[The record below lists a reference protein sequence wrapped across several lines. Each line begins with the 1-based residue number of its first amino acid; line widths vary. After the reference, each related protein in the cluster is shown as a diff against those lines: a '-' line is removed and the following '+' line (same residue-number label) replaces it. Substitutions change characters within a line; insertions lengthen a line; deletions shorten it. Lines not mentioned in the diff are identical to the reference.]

1 MKRFVLALLLLLPPL
16 SPFAAAQT
24 APAATQPAATAPRVL
39 IVSIDGLRPDMAL
52 RARTPNLHALMDA
65 GCFSFWARTT
75 PLAITLP
82 SHVSMLTGVIPRRHE
97 VEWNKDL
104 PLKKPVYPLYPTI
117 FEVAHRAGYTTAMA
131 AGKSKFTTLAKPGTI
146 DWLSVPASEK
156 AEDADVADAAVQ
168 IIREHQP
175 QVLFVHLPSTD
186 NVGHAL
192 GWGSDAQLAA
202 IEAADQSLG
211 RVLSALDFVGV
222 RRGTFIIV
230 TADHG
235 GAGRTHVPDDP
246 RARHIPWIAA
256 GPGVRRRGSH
266 HRPRPDHQHRGHV
279 RHRVPRLENPGRDY
293 GGEQAGWK
301 SDLGDLRRG
310 ALVRSVSGSARERLR
325 RFPPYFR
332 VALNRGF
339 C

>member
-1 MKRFVLALLLLLPPL
+1 MKRFVLLLSALLLPLLLL

-24 APAATQPAATAPRVL
+24 NPATQPGATAPRVL

-52 RARTPNLHALMDA
+52 RARTPNLHALMDV

-82 SHVSMLTGVIPRRHE
+82 SHVSMLTGVTPRRHE

-104 PLKKPVYPLYPTI
+104 PLKKPVYPLYPTL
-117 FEVAHRAGYTTAMA
+117 FEVAHHAGYTTAMA

-146 DWLSVPASEK
+146 DWTWLPSTSK
-156 AEDADVADAAVQ
+156 TEDPDVADAAVQ

-186 NVGHAL
+186 NLGHAS
-192 GWGSDAQLAA
+192 GWGSEAQIAA
-202 IEAADQSLG
+202 IETADESLG
-211 RVLSALDFVGV
+211 RVLSALDFVGQ
-222 RRGTFIIV
+222 RRRTFVLV

-235 GAGRTHVPDDP
+235 GAGLSHGPDDP

-256 GPGVRRRGSH
+256 GPGVRR
-266 HRPRPDHQHRGHV
+266 HV
-279 RHRVPRLENPGRDY
+279 DLTTDSELVINTEDTFATACHVLKIPIAT
-293 GGEQAGWK
+293 AGAK
-301 SDLGDLRRG
+301 KLDGKVITEIFDAELLTDR
-310 ALVRSVSGSARERLR
+310 
-325 RFPPYFR
+325 
-332 VALNRGF
+332 
-339 C
+339 